1 MQTLTLREIQEI
13 ELNILSDIDRF
24 CRENGIRYSL
34 DGGTL
39 LGAVRHHGFIPWDD
53 DIDII
58 MPREDYDRFISTYK
72 SADGRYRL
80 YRRDSDPAYP
90 TIMFTKVLDTQT
102 IAVKE
107 VFNDPGIY
115 GLWVD
120 IFPADYVPAKPRAYR
135 CIAKRFYRYRHLL
148 YVRYLK
154 KCNKSRKD
162 RLFEMLYFWKS
173 DKALLAALDRY
184 ARRAKKTET
193 VCSLGFICRNQ
204 WDYVFPAAMFDRLR
218 DFDFEGRS
226 FLGFEAYD
234 PYLTQAFGDYMTLP
248 PVEERATHYVTAY
261 RTGAPAEQK
270 R

>member
-58 MPREDYDRFISTYK
+58 MPREDYDRFLK
-72 SADGRYRL
+72 SYQSKNGQYRL
-80 YRRDSDPAYP
+80 YTKDTIPAYR
-90 TIMFTKVLDTQT
+90 TQMFAKVIDTQT
-102 IAVKE
+102 IANE
-107 VFNDPGIY
+107 ELYQQQDAY

-135 CIAKRFYRYRHLL
+135 RIAKRFYCYRHLL
-148 YVRYLK
+148 YVRCLK

-173 DKALLAALDRY
+173 DRALLAALDRY

-261 RTGAPAEQK
+261 RKLGSGV
-270 R
+270 